1 MTIIY
6 QYLTDK
12 LGAAPAADTLRQLP
26 INSNTSGHPSGSADV
41 RIWRIVLKNPKI
53 AGLRKSRKCSA
64 LAIFAAA
71 RLRRIDARASDR
83 FWGN

>member
-1 MTIIY
+1 MTTIY
-6 QYLTDK
+6 QYFTDE
-12 LGAAPAADTLRQLP
+12 LGAAPADDTLRQLP

-64 LAIFAAA
+64 LTISAAA
-71 RLRRIDARASDR
+71 RLCRIETRAKDR
-83 FWGN
+83 FCGN